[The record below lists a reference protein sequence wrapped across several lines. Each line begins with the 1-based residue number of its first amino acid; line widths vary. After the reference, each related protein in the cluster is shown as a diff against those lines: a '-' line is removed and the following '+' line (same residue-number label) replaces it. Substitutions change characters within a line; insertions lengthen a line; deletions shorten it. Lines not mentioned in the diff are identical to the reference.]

1 MDVEHLVRSKHA
13 VEIPLR
19 EIDPIDA
26 TLAVAC
32 GYPLQNERQG
42 CKREMFKLQWLHIG
56 TLFPNR
62 RALWRPE
69 QENWKMPRAFLVV
82 VGAVLSIAICGA
94 IPAAAFKDTDLEEVA
109 QRAQAA
115 LGQGFR
121 VQVGNR
127 QRVVLM
133 CASCAGPTMVTIQIG
148 RQTDGTEDRV
158 RGGQTT
164 VADLER
170 LCQANEPTCRIER
183 ADTGPAVGWVSTYRG
198 ASVSG
203 STLVLLRS
211 GDMLTLRST
220 AQTQEAARENV
231 RRLQRSVLPQIIGR

>member
-62 RALWRPE
+62 WALWRPE

-82 VGAVLSIAICGA
+82 VGAVLSSAICGA
-94 IPAAAFKDTDLEEVA
+94 VPAAAFQDTDLEEVA

-158 RGGQTT
+158 RGGKPPSQIWTPLSGQR
-164 VADLER
+164 ADL
-170 LCQANEPTCRIER
+170 PDR
-183 ADTGPAVGWVSTYRG
+183 ARRYRSRGGGVSTYRG